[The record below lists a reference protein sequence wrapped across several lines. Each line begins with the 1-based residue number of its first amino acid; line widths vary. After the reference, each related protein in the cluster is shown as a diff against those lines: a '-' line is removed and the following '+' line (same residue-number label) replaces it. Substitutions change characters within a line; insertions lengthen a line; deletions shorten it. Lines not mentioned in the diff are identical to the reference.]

1 MTFPREAED
10 SIRRRILKICQDHA
24 RTVVELNRKLV
35 LMFESVVDGR
45 PNEVKK
51 YHDELFKLIEE
62 SDEIKKT
69 LLAEVATVGALL
81 INRED
86 FLRLIFKLSEMAD
99 SIEGVAFRLLHRSC
113 EGEQKKFLA
122 GASKI
127 SSLVLEETSKMRETM
142 LSLSF
147 NPEKALEM
155 ALVVE
160 KIERDVD
167 LNYRNLTEEI
177 LNSKMEVHSLLVMK
191 DIIEKLETI
200 ADLNVD
206 TIDLIRLLA
215 ISG

>member
-24 RTVVELNRKLV
+24 RIVVELNRKLV

-45 PNEVKK
+45 RNEVKK
-51 YHDELFKLIEE
+51 NHDELFKLTEE
-62 SDEIKKT
+62 FDEIKKM

-99 SIEGVAFRLLHRSC
+99 SIEGVAFRLLNCPC
-113 EGEQKKFLA
+113 EGEQKKSLA

-147 NPEKALEM
+147 NPEKAMEM
-155 ALVVE
+155 ALAVE

-167 LNYRNLTEEI
+167 SNYRNLTEEI

-191 DIIEKLETI
+191 DIIERLETI